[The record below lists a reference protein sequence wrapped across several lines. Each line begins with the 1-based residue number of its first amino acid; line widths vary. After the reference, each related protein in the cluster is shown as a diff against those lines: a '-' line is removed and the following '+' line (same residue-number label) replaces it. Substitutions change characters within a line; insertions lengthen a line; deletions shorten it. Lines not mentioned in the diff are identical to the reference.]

1 MPIARASTQP
11 ERSRVMFANAEFDF
25 SGDDFGDGSE
35 QTRLTEAY
43 PVMERGQT
51 FAKMRLAHGRGA
63 AMPAMLSSGKFTLAE
78 GKPTTALANH
88 DEIKKKFPTLYGGK
102 DVKLVPAAAAVKHA
116 PLKVGC
122 VLSGGQAAGGHNC
135 ICGLFDYLAEFAP
148 GSTLYGFLGGPKGVM
163 TNSARVLDA
172 STIDEYRNT
181 GGFTMLASGRD
192 KIEKPEEFKMAADT
206 ARARGL
212 DGLVVI
218 GGDDSNTNA
227 AVLAEHFKGEG
238 LKTRV
243 IGLPKTIDGDL
254 KNEHCETSFGFDTA
268 AKLFAEL
275 VGNIMVDCESSA
287 KYYHFIRL
295 MGREASHL
303 TLEVALRTQPTI
315 CFIGEEV
322 KAKGQTLA
330 ALTALIADTVADRAA
345 KGMEYGVILIP
356 EGLVDFVPEMGALIR
371 EINEVLARREAM
383 DDSNSYEGNTADTIS
398 DELTIASATVYDY
411 LPDAI
416 KQQLLLDRDPH
427 GNVQVAKIESERLLG
442 ALVEAELAKRREA
455 GQFTAKFNS
464 QFHYFGYEG
473 RCPPPSN
480 FDANYC
486 SALGRTAGALIGG
499 GCTGMMASLKGLTKP
514 PEEWEPRG
522 APLTGMLCLERRKGK
537 DKPVIR
543 KALVEL
549 DGAPFAALKAARD
562 GWRLAPSFE
571 QPGPI
576 QFEGPTAE
584 CVSLTLQHEQ
594 LGSADVPSLKAERS
608 GYTPRLPAA
617 FAGAGIKLVR
627 GEVPAARA
635 DNEFVSE
642 LMPKTYGA
650 PRLEVRPTGEGEGGL
665 AVPSSL
671 TVGVVFC
678 GRQCPGA
685 HNVLAGLRHFLA
697 ARAGTGAKLL
707 GFVNGTRGLFTGEA
721 RELGDKDV
729 AAFLNQGGM
738 QLLGR
743 SADVIRTTQHFEKAE
758 ASCEK
763 LKLDALVLIGG
774 AVSNSDTAALAEHFA
789 AGEVATRVIGVPAS
803 IDGDLLVHSEGSI
816 GFDTACRVYASIVG
830 NLATDAASARKYWY
844 FVRIMGR
851 SPSHITLACANLT
864 QPNVAL
870 IGEELEAKRMS
881 LSAIVSSLA
890 DTVEARAANGKHF
903 GVVLIP
909 EGLIEY
915 IPEVNALLRE
925 ISYARRNA
933 KSSSSSFGR
942 KTPTSYADVLKIEA
956 LLSPWSKALLE
967 SMPAFIRKQL
977 LLEEQASD
985 HKAQLSQIETER
997 LLAELV
1003 RLELGRRRA
1012 AAQMTATWNA
1022 PDPKFNSVCFYL
1034 GYQARSSLPS
1044 TFDCDLSY
1052 TLGNTAGALAAA
1064 GVTGYMATAHC
1075 LTSEPEKWRVCGTPL
1090 FSLLSAENRAGA
1102 AVAAI
1107 RPSQVNLSGAAFHVF
1122 EGKRE
1127 EARMRDC
1134 YANPGPLQFKAGL
1147 KPIGGIDRLAVR
1159 GYGRGERLQE
1169 VEDIAAEIQQICWPG
1184 CSDSVLKT
1192 TLAQLRALKESLQ
1205 VLQDSAER
1213 TQTSAIGDH
1222 TTVSQLT
1229 VEEIAQHPDN

>member
-1 MPIARASTQP
+1 
-11 ERSRVMFANAEFDF
+11 
-25 SGDDFGDGSE
+25 
-35 QTRLTEAY
+35 
-43 PVMERGQT
+43 
-51 FAKMRLAHGRGA
+51 MR
-63 AMPAMLSSGKFTLAE
+63 
-78 GKPTTALANH
+78 
-88 DEIKKKFPTLYGGK
+88 
-102 DVKLVPAAAAVKHA
+102 
-116 PLKVGC
+116 C
-122 VLSGGQAAGGHNC
+122 
-135 ICGLFDYLAEFAP
+135 
-148 GSTLYGFLGGPKGVM
+148 PKGV
-163 TNSARVLDA
+163 
-172 STIDEYRNT
+172 
-181 GGFTMLASGRD
+181 
-192 KIEKPEEFKMAADT
+192 
-206 ARARGL
+206 
-212 DGLVVI
+212 
-218 GGDDSNTNA
+218 
-227 AVLAEHFKGEG
+227 
-238 LKTRV
+238 
-243 IGLPKTIDGDL
+243 
-254 KNEHCETSFGFDTA
+254 
-268 AKLFAEL
+268 
-275 VGNIMVDCESSA
+275 
-287 KYYHFIRL
+287 
-295 MGREASHL
+295 
-303 TLEVALRTQPTI
+303 
-315 CFIGEEV
+315 
-322 KAKGQTLA
+322 
-330 ALTALIADTVADRAA
+330 
-345 KGMEYGVILIP
+345 
-356 EGLVDFVPEMGALIR
+356 
-371 EINEVLARREAM
+371 
-383 DDSNSYEGNTADTIS
+383 
-398 DELTIASATVYDY
+398 
-411 LPDAI
+411 
-416 KQQLLLDRDPH
+416 
-427 GNVQVAKIESERLLG
+427 
-442 ALVEAELAKRREA
+442 
-455 GQFTAKFNS
+455 
-464 QFHYFGYEG
+464 
-473 RCPPPSN
+473 
-480 FDANYC
+480 
-486 SALGRTAGALIGG
+486 TAG
-499 GCTGMMASLKGLTKP
+499 
-514 PEEWEPRG
+514 
-522 APLTGMLCLERRKGK
+522 
-537 DKPVIR
+537 
-543 KALVEL
+543 
-549 DGAPFAALKAARD
+549 
-562 GWRLAPSFE
+562 
-571 QPGPI
+571 
-576 QFEGPTAE
+576 
-584 CVSLTLQHEQ
+584 
-594 LGSADVPSLKAERS
+594 
-608 GYTPRLPAA
+608 
-617 FAGAGIKLVR
+617 
-627 GEVPAARA
+627 
-635 DNEFVSE
+635 
-642 LMPKTYGA
+642 
-650 PRLEVRPTGEGEGGL
+650 
-665 AVPSSL
+665 
-671 TVGVVFC
+671 
-678 GRQCPGA
+678 
-685 HNVLAGLRHFLA
+685 
-697 ARAGTGAKLL
+697 
-707 GFVNGTRGLFTGEA
+707 TR
-721 RELGDKDV
+721 
-729 AAFLNQGGM
+729 
-738 QLLGR
+738 
-743 SADVIRTTQHFEKAE
+743 
-758 ASCEK
+758 
-763 LKLDALVLIGG
+763 
-774 AVSNSDTAALAEHFA
+774 
-789 AGEVATRVIGVPAS
+789 
-803 IDGDLLVHSEGSI
+803 
-816 GFDTACRVYASIVG
+816 